1 MARDKGT
8 FDFSANFEV
17 KKKGTIDAR
26 QLVDTFSDLLNFTE
40 SNFIPKG
47 FPVSVSNT
55 STFNGTEY
63 TNGIYECI
71 DADNLNLEVSWKK
84 ANDLNGLDST
94 DFVRST
100 GDVNETVTGIK
111 TFSSSPIIPA
121 PTTDLQ
127 AATKKYVDDN
137 GAISVDSVANV
148 ATNTILGRISAGSG
162 DSEELTPGQ
171 LRTLINVEDDSDKTD
186 TTNVTAAGALM
197 DSELTSIVDVKA
209 IDQSLISG
217 AAPVFDASNM
227 TNLPEE
233 SVDVVSNVATARILG
248 RTTAGSGDSEEL
260 TASEVRTL
268 INVEDGAT
276 ADQDLSGK
284 QNILA
289 EGAFVDGDKTKLD
302 TYSEANQTANNAK
315 VTYPSA
321 DSTKVGHISVTQAV
335 NLDTMESDIANKAN
349 TADLATVATSGDYDD
364 LSNKPDLSAF
374 DNISEH
380 ANEAAFPGTGA
391 ADKFYLAQ
399 DTGILY
405 RWTGSAYA
413 IISAQ

>member
-148 ATNTILGRISAGSG
+148 ATNTILGRICSY
-162 DSEELTPGQ
+162 
-171 LRTLINVEDDSDKTD
+171 ICY
-186 TTNVTAAGALM
+186 
-197 DSELTSIVDVKA
+197 
-209 IDQSLISG
+209 
-217 AAPVFDASNM
+217 
-227 TNLPEE
+227 
-233 SVDVVSNVATARILG
+233 RI
-248 RTTAGSGDSEEL
+248 
-260 TASEVRTL
+260 
-268 INVEDGAT
+268 
-276 ADQDLSGK
+276 
-284 QNILA
+284 
-289 EGAFVDGDKTKLD
+289 
-302 TYSEANQTANNAK
+302 Y
-315 VTYPSA
+315 
-321 DSTKVGHISVTQAV
+321 
-335 NLDTMESDIANKAN
+335 
-349 TADLATVATSGDYDD
+349 
-364 LSNKPDLSAF
+364 
-374 DNISEH
+374 
-380 ANEAAFPGTGA
+380 
-391 ADKFYLAQ
+391 
-399 DTGILY
+399 
-405 RWTGSAYA
+405 
-413 IISAQ
+413 